1 MKSSRRN
8 FNRALLALGAAAPL
22 APQAIAQDKETN
34 SDFIDTQMKVMDVH
48 VSDIRVKEI
57 REFLQKNTTREIKA
71 LRAWPV
77 KRDTPPALG
86 LGVFDN

>member
-1 MKSSRRN
+1 MNSSRRN

-22 APQAIAQDKETN
+22 APQVKSQDNQEA
-34 SDFIDTQMKVMDVH
+34 SDFIDVQMKVMDVK
-48 VSDIRVKEI
+48 VSDARVKDI
-57 REFLQKNTTREIKA
+57 REFLQKNTTREIKT

-86 LGVFDN
+86 LGVFDV